1 MNTKTIQVNTKSI
14 HIFNRAQRALLSLLW
29 TSEHRDLHLRELVRR
44 SGLTPLAI
52 QRELARM
59 VTAGLLIRRE
69 SGRQVY
75 FRANPEH
82 PIYPE
87 LHGLARK
94 LFGIEPLLR
103 EALTPLGRKIEVA
116 FIYGSFARGEETAES
131 DVDVMVIGE
140 ASLRSIV
147 SAVKLVAH
155 QTGREINPTVY
166 PVAEYRAK
174 LHGKQHFLTALQKQ
188 PKLFLIGDADEL
200 ARLGR

>member
-1 MNTKTIQVNTKSI
+1 MNMKHTSSATLFSESRSK
-14 HIFNRAQRALLSLLW
+14 LLTLLFVGN
-29 TSEHRDLHLRELVRR
+29 SERHFRDITRLSRL
-44 SGLTPLAI
+44 GQGAI

-59 VTAGLLIRRE
+59 VSAGLVLRRE

-87 LHGLARK
+87 LCGLAKK

-103 EALTPLGRKIEVA
+103 DALAPLAKKINAA
-116 FIYGSFARGEETAES
+116 FIYGSFARGTEKGES

-140 ASLRSIV
+140 LSLRSLV
-147 SAVKLVAH
+147 SVVKPVAQ
-155 QTGREINPTVY
+155 QTGREINPTIY
-166 PVAEYRAK
+166 SAAEYCKR
-174 LHGKQHFLTALQKQ
+174 LNEKQHFLTALQKE

-200 ARLGR
+200 GRLAK